1 MYASHLQ
8 IPDDDL
14 VERRKG
20 LKVDPVANKLYTKD
34 FYEKVDQLVGDEM
47 KGTEE
52 VEEEQEDEIG
62 EEEEEMM
69 AEEEMDEEEVW
80 ISQRLFKN

>member
-1 MYASHLQ
+1 MCTFHLQ

-20 LKVDPVANKLYTKD
+20 LKVDPVTNKLYTKD
-34 FYEKVDQLVGDEM
+34 FYEKVDQLASDETKVM
-47 KGTEE
+47 EE
-52 VEEEQEDEIG
+52 VEEEQEDEMG
-62 EEEEEMM
+62 EEEEDVI

-80 ISQRLFKN
+80 ISKILFNT